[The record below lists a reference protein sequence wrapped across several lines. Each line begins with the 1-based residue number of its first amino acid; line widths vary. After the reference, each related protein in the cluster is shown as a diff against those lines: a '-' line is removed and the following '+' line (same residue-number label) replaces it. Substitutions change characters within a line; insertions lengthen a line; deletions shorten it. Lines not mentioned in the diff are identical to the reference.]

1 MRSSQ
6 TSNSVFAIDS
16 LKNPKNLRIILGKQ
30 YITSES
36 IYRGMSISKNLNNL
50 TYSNNICYEDMFNL
64 KFEGLV
70 IIPSKT
76 AMREMTWLGLD
87 LCDCILI
94 LEEGYSTRKRK
105 KGTVEKSFNVGNKT
119 LKVVVVKSYN
129 YTQKKDVYLITHV
142 GETTKKRRRK

>member
-1 MRSSQ
+1 
-6 TSNSVFAIDS
+6 
-16 LKNPKNLRIILGKQ
+16 
-30 YITSES
+30 
-36 IYRGMSISKNLNNL
+36 
-50 TYSNNICYEDMFNL
+50 MFNL